1 MPPQTLAKYLAK
13 NNWCVK
19 VESYEFLDGNKTEGY
34 FRIPT
39 EWIRARGGR
48 EVDHFCPGGN
58 NACGME
64 WKSTS
69 VWILPNQSIDLNKL
83 EGIKGWKVIFC
94 GPD

>member
-1 MPPQTLAKYLAK
+1 MAKYLAK

-19 VESYEFLDGNKTEGY
+19 VQDYDFLDGDKTEGY

-39 EWIRARGGR
+39 EWIRVRGGR

-64 WKSTS
+64 WKSKS
-69 VWILPNQSIDLNKL
+69 VWILPNQSIDLNDL
-83 EGIKGWKVIFC
+83 EGIKGWKVSLC
-94 GPD
+94 LTCNL